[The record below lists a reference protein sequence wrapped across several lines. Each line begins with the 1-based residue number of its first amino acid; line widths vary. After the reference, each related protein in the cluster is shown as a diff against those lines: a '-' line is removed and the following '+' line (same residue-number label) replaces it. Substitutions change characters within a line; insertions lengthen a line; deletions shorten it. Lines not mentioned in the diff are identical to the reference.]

1 MSLSIKKSGQ
11 SVQITNSGG
20 QLCGSYHY
28 ENMFKSFFR
37 GLYTPS
43 GKDVVA
49 CPPPE
54 HLHHKGLMFGLTT
67 SAANFW
73 EEDEFSEPDDN
84 KLPIGK
90 QTTTAV
96 ELLPQSEGI
105 GFTQTIVW
113 ETDMEGIF
121 NETRKISVTE
131 EPGSYV
137 WNWQTTLIALRD
149 VQITRSVWGVPGYCS
164 QQFGYCG
171 LGIRLASDLFQNGEV
186 LPAGTTCGSTPT
198 CIFFRGDGVQV
209 KFDHDAKQAN
219 ALFVSTYQSGG
230 PYPGG
235 PGFAYLCLVPRPPRD
250 LKQGT
255 TLECNYII
263 TVSDV

>member
-1 MSLSIKKSGQ
+1 MSVSIKKSPQ
-11 SVQITNSGG
+11 SVQFTGSSG

-28 ENMFKSFFR
+28 EDLFKSFFR

-84 KLPIGK
+84 KLPIGR
-90 QTTTAV
+90 QRTTAV
-96 ELLPQSEGI
+96 ELLSQNAI
-105 GFTQTIVW
+105 GFTQTILW
-113 ETDMEGIF
+113 ETDTEGIF
-121 NETRKISVTE
+121 DETRTISVTE
-131 EPGSYV
+131 APGAYV
-137 WNWQTTLIALRD
+137 WTWQTTLVALRD
-149 VQITRSVWGVPGYCS
+149 VQITGSVWGVPGYCS

-171 LGIRLASDLFQNGEV
+171 LGIRLASDLFQDGEV
-186 LPAGTTCGSTPT
+186 LPAGTKCGSTPA
-198 CIFFRGDGVQV
+198 CVSFRGNGVEV
-209 KFDHDAKQAN
+209 KFDQDAQQAN
-219 ALFVSTYQSGG
+219 ALFVSTYQAGG

-255 TLECNYII
+255 TLECNYVI